1 MVGGGFVGD
10 GLPRVEAACS
20 ISASLRL
27 GSGGAPVQCLQ
38 TTLNGQG
45 YNSGPVDGRFGP
57 MTYRA
62 VVRYQQAKR
71 LYVDGVVG
79 RQTGTALGIWGAAA
93 AGGGTPAAGG
103 ASSGGGDGSGAMPAP
118 AVRSTPR
125 CAAARPVNQVRCL
138 QSRLT
143 ALGYRSV
150 PSMGRSAT

>member
-1 MVGGGFVGD
+1 MPRRKLVIAVVLALVNVVGGGFVGD

-62 VVRYQQAKR
+62 VVRFQQAKR

-93 AGGGTPAAGG
+93 AGGGTPAGG
-103 ASSGGGDGSGAMPAP
+103 RNVVGRRDCSGQLPPPA
-118 AVRSTPR
+118 ARSTPR
-125 CAAARPVNQVRCL
+125 CVAARP
-138 QSRLT
+138 
-143 ALGYRSV
+143 G
-150 PSMGRSAT
+150 PRSAASSHG